1 MLNVNAAVVKFQLNR
16 EAVSPPRLFSTV
28 ALRQNTDIVLGSD
41 QARYV
46 GHVLRLRTGDQLM
59 LFDGTG
65 GEFAATLGV
74 VAKQQLNL
82 AVGERF
88 CRETR

>member
-1 MLNVNAAVVKFQLNR
+1 M
-16 EAVSPPRLFSTV
+16 SPPRLFSTV

-46 GHVLRLRTGDQLM
+46 GRVLRLRTGDQLM

-65 GEFAATLGV
+65 RADHRTGY
-74 VAKQQLNL
+74 
-82 AVGERF
+82 VG
-88 CRETR
+88 